1 MANGDSKPNLTWNV
15 VISAS
20 VLGLMGTFLVIMATD
35 IDNAEYKTDTLALNV
50 AKQDSEILS
59 MQQQI
64 LELHED
70 VRDRTRLRYTAED
83 AKRDLKFIE
92 FRFTRNE
99 QNIQQCMDFIEKH
112 KTGGKV
118 FIDDGIFWGGNGNDA
133 DLSTR

>member
-1 MANGDSKPNLTWNV
+1 MANGDSKQSTTWNV
-15 VISAS
+15 VVSAS
-20 VLGLMGTFLVIMATD
+20 VLGLMGTFLLIMATN
-35 IDNAEYKTDTLALNV
+35 IDNAEFKVDTLALNV
-50 AKQDSEILS
+50 AKQDSEIIS
-59 MQQQI
+59 MQKQI

-92 FRFTRNE
+92 FRFMRNE

-112 KTGGKV
+112 KAGGNV
-118 FIDDGIFWGGNGNDA
+118 FIDDGIFWGGSGNDA